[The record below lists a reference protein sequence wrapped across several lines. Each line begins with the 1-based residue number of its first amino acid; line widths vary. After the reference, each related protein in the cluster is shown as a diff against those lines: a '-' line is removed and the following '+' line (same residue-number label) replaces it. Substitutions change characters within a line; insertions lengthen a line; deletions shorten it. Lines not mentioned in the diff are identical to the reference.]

1 MANGQPRVAIP
12 GPLGFGGAPLGDMF
26 ARTDNPTAYRTLEA
40 AWDSGVRYFDT
51 APHYGAGLSEQRFGS
66 FLATKPR
73 DEYVLSTK
81 VGRVLEPAPA
91 GPEAMPPFVHGLWFR
106 RRLDYSG
113 DGAKRALEDSLQR
126 LGVGRIDYVF
136 IHDLAEDALGPE
148 WTEHFATAMKGAA
161 QALSQ
166 LREEGVIRGW
176 GLGVNHVEPCL
187 RALRE
192 SDPDVFL
199 LATQYHLL
207 DQTGAEELFPACVER
222 GVRVVVGS
230 PFASG
235 LLAGGRHYAYAEADS
250 TLVARRDRMAE
261 ISERH
266 GVDLRTAAMQFSA
279 AHPAVAAII
288 PGAKHPDRVLQNRAL
303 MGQAV
308 PADLWAELKHEGLL
322 PQDAQTPNGA

>member
-1 MANGQPRVAIP
+1 MVDPQSVIP

-26 ARTDNPTAYRTLEA
+26 ARTDNPTAYQTLEA
-40 AWDSGVRYFDT
+40 AWDGGVRYFDT

-81 VGRVLEPAPA
+81 VGRVLEPAPG

-148 WTEHFATAMKGAA
+148 WSEHFETAMAGAA
-161 QALSQ
+161 RALSQ
-166 LREEGVIRGW
+166 LRDEGVIRGW
-176 GLGVNHVEPCL
+176 GLGVNRVEPCL

-192 SDPDVFL
+192 SDPDLFL

-207 DQTGAEELFPACVER
+207 DLTGADELFPACLER

-235 LLAGGRHYAYAEADS
+235 LLAGGQHYDYVEAD
-250 TLVARRDRMAE
+250 AERIQRRDRMAA
-261 ISERH
+261 ICERH
-266 GVDLRTAAMQFSA
+266 GVDLRAAAMQFSS

-288 PGAKHPDRVLQNRAL
+288 PGAKHADRVRQNLEL
-303 MGQAV
+303 MNASV
-308 PADLWAELKHEGLL
+308 PADLWDELKSEGLL
-322 PQDAQTPNGA
+322 PGDAHTPT